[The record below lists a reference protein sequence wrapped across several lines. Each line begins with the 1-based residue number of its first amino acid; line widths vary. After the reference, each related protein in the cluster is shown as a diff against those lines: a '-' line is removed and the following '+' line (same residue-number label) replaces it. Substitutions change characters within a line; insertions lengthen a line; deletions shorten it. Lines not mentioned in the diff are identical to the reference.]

1 MIAAQNVKNS
11 TYAIL
16 GLGRSGL
23 SAAAALKAGGA
34 KIFCLDDNINNL
46 KIAEELGYACTV
58 PNQINW
64 NEIDVLLV
72 SPGVPHN
79 YPKPHI
85 VVSAAIENGVA
96 IDNDI
101 GLFFRSIGSSDW
113 EKFGSIPKIIAVTG
127 SNGKST
133 TSALI
138 HHILQCEKRPSQLTG
153 NIGKGVFDLEPL
165 TDGETVI
172 LELSSYQTEVAN
184 SLTPDVAVFTN
195 FTPDHLERH
204 GGIGGYYAA
213 KKRLFISGCPDRSVI
228 GVDEFEG
235 KLLAQELADHLH
247 DDRIIRVSGSRK
259 ITNLGWTVF
268 ANKGFLSE
276 YRRGKQLASLDLR
289 EFKALQGS
297 HNHQNACAA
306 YAVVRSLGIGPRS
319 ILKALKSFTGLAH
332 RSQLVNEISGV
343 VFIND
348 SKATNVD
355 ATRHA
360 LKIYKNIHLIIGGQ
374 AKENN
379 FDQLQDSIENV
390 SRIYPMGEAASVI
403 ASSFKGQKMEQF
415 NTLEQA
421 LERAISYSRKGDTI
435 LFSPACASFD
445 QYLNFEERGNHFIS
459 LVKEYRNNLI

>member
-1 MIAAQNVKNS
+1 MIPAQNVKN
-11 TYAIL
+11 TNYAIL

-23 SAAAALKAGGA
+23 SAATALKAGGA
-34 KIFCLDDNINNL
+34 SILCLDDNIKNL
-46 KIAEELGYACTV
+46 EIAENLGFTCTF
-58 PNQINW
+58 PEKINW

-72 SPGVPHN
+72 SPGVPHHH
-79 YPKPHI
+79 PKPHI

-113 EKFGSIPKIIAVTG
+113 AKFESIPKIIAVTG

-138 HHILQCEKRPSQLTG
+138 HHILISENRPSQLAG

-165 TDGETVI
+165 TDGETVV

-195 FTPDHLERH
+195 FAPDHLERH

-213 KKRLFISGCPDRSVI
+213 KKRLFTSGCPDRSVI

-235 KLLAQELADHLH
+235 ELLAQEIADHLH
-247 DDRIIRVSGSRK
+247 DDRVIRVSGSRK
-259 ITNLGWTVF
+259 ITNLGWAVF

-276 YRRGKQLASLDLR
+276 YRRGKQIASLDLR
-289 EFKALQGS
+289 KCKYLKGS

-306 YAVVRSLGIGPRS
+306 YAAVRTLGIGPRS
-319 ILKALKSFTGLAH
+319 VEKALKSFTGLAH
-332 RSQLVNEISGV
+332 RSQYVTEISGV

-355 ATRHA
+355 SAMKSLETFSKVRWICGGEQKEEDISRLNNA
-360 LKIYKNIHLIIGGQ
+360 LTNVEKAYVIGTNAAKFSSQISCKFEVCNTMDIAVKNAFND
-374 AKENN
+374 AK
-379 FDQLQDSIENV
+379 D
-390 SRIYPMGEAASVI
+390 GETVLLAPAA
-403 ASSFKGQKMEQF
+403 
-415 NTLEQA
+415 
-421 LERAISYSRKGDTI
+421 
-435 LFSPACASFD
+435 ASFD
-445 QYLNFEERGNHFIS
+445 QYSSFEERGRAFECEIN
-459 LVKEYRNNLI
+459 KLI

>member
-1 MIAAQNVKNS
+1 MIPAQNVKNTS
-11 TYAIL
+11 YAIL

-23 SAAAALKAGGA
+23 SIATALKAGGA
-34 KIFCLDDNINNL
+34 SILCLDDNIDNL
-46 KIAEELGYACTV
+46 KIAEDLGFPCTV
-58 PNQINW
+58 PEKINW

-72 SPGVPHN
+72 SPGVPHH
-79 YPKPHI
+79 YPKPHN
-85 VVSAAIENGVA
+85 VVSEAIENGVA

-101 GLFFRSIGSSDW
+101 GLFFRSIGSSGW
-113 EKFGSIPKIIAVTG
+113 EKFDSIPKIIAVTG

-133 TSALI
+133 TCALI
-138 HHILQCEKRPSQLTG
+138 HHILQCENRPSQLAG

-172 LELSSYQTEVAN
+172 LELSSYQTEIAN

-195 FTPDHLERH
+195 FTPDHLARH

-259 ITNLGWTVF
+259 ITNLGWAIF

-276 YRRGKQLASLDLR
+276 YRRGKQVASLDLR
-289 EFKALQGS
+289 KCNSLKGS

-306 YAVVRSLGIGPRS
+306 YAAVRSLGIAPRS
-319 ILKALKSFTGLAH
+319 VEKALKSFTGLAH
-332 RSQLVNEISGV
+332 RSQLVAEINGV

-355 ATRHA
+355 SAMKA
-360 LKIYKNIHLIIGGQ
+360 LETFPKVRWICGGELKEKNISRLNNMVKNVKKAYVIGTKT
-374 AKENN
+374 AKFSSQINCEFEICNTMDIAVKN
-379 FDQLQDSIENV
+379 AFKDAKK
-390 SRIYPMGEAASVI
+390 GE
-403 ASSFKGQKMEQF
+403 
-415 NTLEQA
+415 
-421 LERAISYSRKGDTI
+421 TI
-435 LFSPACASFD
+435 LLAPAAASFD
-445 QYLNFEERGNHFIS
+445 QFSSFEERGKAFECEIKK
-459 LVKEYRNNLI
+459 LK

>member
-1 MIAAQNVKNS
+1 MIPAQNVKNS

-46 KIAEELGYACTV
+46 KIAEELGYDCTV

-85 VVSAAIENGVA
+85 VVSTAIENGVA

-276 YRRGKQLASLDLR
+276 YRRGKQVASLDLR

-319 ILKALKSFTGLAH
+319 IAKALKSFTGLAH
-332 RSQLVNEISGV
+332 RSQLVTEISGV

-348 SKATNVD
+348 SKATNVES
-355 ATRHA
+355 AM
-360 LKIYKNIHLIIGGQ
+360 K
-374 AKENN
+374 
-379 FDQLQDSIENV
+379 SIETFPKVRWICGGEQKEEDISRLNNV
-390 SRIYPMGEAASVI
+390 LTNVKKAYVIGTNTAKFSSQISCEFEICNTMDIAVKKAFNDASDGETVLLA
-403 ASSFKGQKMEQF
+403 
-415 NTLEQA
+415 
-421 LERAISYSRKGDTI
+421 
-435 LFSPACASFD
+435 PATASFD
-445 QYLNFEERGNHFIS
+445 QYSSFEERGRDFESEI
-459 LVKEYRNNLI
+459 KKLI

>member
-1 MIAAQNVKNS
+1 MILAQNLKN
-11 TYAIL
+11 TCYAIL

-23 SAAAALKAGGA
+23 SVATALKANGA
-34 KIFCLDDNINNL
+34 KILCLDDNIDNL
-46 KIAEELGYACTV
+46 KIAEDLGFTCTV
-58 PNQINW
+58 PDKIHW

-72 SPGVPHN
+72 SPGVPHH
-79 YPKPHI
+79 YPKPH
-85 VVSAAIENGVA
+85 VAVSAAIENGVA

-101 GLFFRSIGSSDW
+101 GLFFRFVSSADW
-113 EKFGSIPKIIAVTG
+113 EKFESIPKIIAVTG

-138 HHILQCEKRPSQLTG
+138 HHILQFENRPSQLAG

-213 KKRLFISGCPDRSVI
+213 KKRLFTSGCPDRSVI

-247 DDRIIRVSGSRK
+247 DDRVIRISSSSK
-259 ITNLGWTVF
+259 ITNLGWAVF

-276 YRRGKQLASLDLR
+276 YRRGKQVASLDLR
-289 EFKALQGS
+289 NCKALQGS

-306 YAVVRSLGIGPRS
+306 YAAVRTLGVRPRS
-319 ILKALKSFTGLAH
+319 VEKALKNFTGLAH
-332 RSQLVNEISGV
+332 RSQLVTKISGV

-355 ATRHA
+355 SAMKSLETFPKVRWICGGEQKEPDISRLNNVLTNVKKA
-360 LKIYKNIHLIIGGQ
+360 YVIGTNSANFSSQ
-374 AKENN
+374 ISCEFEICNTMDVAVKKAFSEAKG
-379 FDQLQDSIENV
+379 
-390 SRIYPMGEAASVI
+390 GETVLLAPAA
-403 ASSFKGQKMEQF
+403 
-415 NTLEQA
+415 
-421 LERAISYSRKGDTI
+421 
-435 LFSPACASFD
+435 ASFD
-445 QYLNFEERGNHFIS
+445 QYSSFEERGKAFEHEIKK
-459 LVKEYRNNLI
+459 LM

>member
-1 MIAAQNVKNS
+1 MIPAQNVKNS

-165 TDGETVI
+165 IDGETVI

-319 ILKALKSFTGLAH
+319 IAKALKSFTGLAH
-332 RSQLVNEISGV
+332 RSQLVTEISGV

-348 SKATNVD
+348 SKATNVESAMKSLETFPKVRWICGGEQKEEDISRLNNVLTNVKKAYVIGTNTAKFSSQISCEFEICNTMDIAVKKAFND
-355 ATRHA
+355 AS
-360 LKIYKNIHLIIGGQ
+360 
-374 AKENN
+374 
-379 FDQLQDSIENV
+379 D
-390 SRIYPMGEAASVI
+390 GETVLLA
-403 ASSFKGQKMEQF
+403 
-415 NTLEQA
+415 
-421 LERAISYSRKGDTI
+421 
-435 LFSPACASFD
+435 PATASFD
-445 QYLNFEERGNHFIS
+445 QYSSFEERGKAF
-459 LVKEYRNNLI
+459 EYEIKKLM

>member
-1 MIAAQNVKNS
+1 MIPAQNVKNS

-276 YRRGKQLASLDLR
+276 YRRGKQVASLDLR

-319 ILKALKSFTGLAH
+319 IAKALKSFTGLAH
-332 RSQLVNEISGV
+332 RSQLVTEISGV

-348 SKATNVD
+348 SKATNVESAMKSLETFPKVRWICGGEQKEEDISRLNNVLTNVKKAYVIGTNTAKFSSQISCEFEICNTMDIAVKKAFND
-355 ATRHA
+355 AS
-360 LKIYKNIHLIIGGQ
+360 
-374 AKENN
+374 
-379 FDQLQDSIENV
+379 D
-390 SRIYPMGEAASVI
+390 GETVLLA
-403 ASSFKGQKMEQF
+403 
-415 NTLEQA
+415 
-421 LERAISYSRKGDTI
+421 
-435 LFSPACASFD
+435 PATASFD
-445 QYLNFEERGNHFIS
+445 QYSSFEERGKAF
-459 LVKEYRNNLI
+459 EYEIKKLM